1 MKKWANRLKS
11 NIVALYLASQDA
23 RTPWYAKWFIMAIA
37 AYAVSPIDII
47 PDFVPILGYLDDLL
61 LLPLAVVLAIRMIPP
76 EVFAECQAIAQTK
89 SLDTRAGRV
98 AAIVVVV
105 VWLLALTGAVI
116 WVYRRIQA

>member
-76 EVFAECQAIAQTK
+76 GVFAECQAIAQTK